1 MIDTSFDIEYTPD
14 TDVLILRVRDTDIT
28 LVASGDDFIAAAK
41 GVKKTRKKAKKNV
54 ETKTL
59 TQTITKVK
67 FKKIKSGKSYRIT
80 ETNGTIYE
88 TVADHDAED
97 NGVGTYFVTGN
108 EDYFSFF
115 SQDVES
121 VYLIETSEIS

>member
-1 MIDTSFDIEYTPD
+1 MQYVTTIANYDIESD
-14 TDVLILRVRDTDIT
+14 SVNIIVDENMSINIAGNDRLRMSKV
-28 LVASGDDFIAAAK
+28 
-41 GVKKTRKKAKKNV
+41 VKKTRKKAKKNV

-97 NGVGTYFVTGN
+97 NGGGTYFVTGN
-108 EDYFSFF
+108 ENYFSFF